1 MHSKNN
7 NNKST
12 TVIQLK
18 QRRETLQEM
27 SARSP
32 HNDPALAG
40 LPQLIEDLQRLS
52 EDQDSADVVFICG
65 RDDEKIYAHRSILMA
80 RLVKLELARD
90 ETHLESK
97 IFLLIYIN
105 TSFLNILPSLSLN
118 LSYFIFKCYDT
129 QFIFM
134 FVSHNQNKSRAHL

>member
-1 MHSKNN
+1 
-7 NNKST
+7 
-12 TVIQLK
+12 
-18 QRRETLQEM
+18 M

-80 RLVKLELARD
+80 RFVNCSVKLEIARD
-90 ETHLESK
+90 KNIMCGAK
-97 IFLLIYIN
+97 IFI
-105 TSFLNILPSLSLN
+105 
-118 LSYFIFKCYDT
+118 IFKMNNID
-129 QFIFM
+129 
-134 FVSHNQNKSRAHL
+134 